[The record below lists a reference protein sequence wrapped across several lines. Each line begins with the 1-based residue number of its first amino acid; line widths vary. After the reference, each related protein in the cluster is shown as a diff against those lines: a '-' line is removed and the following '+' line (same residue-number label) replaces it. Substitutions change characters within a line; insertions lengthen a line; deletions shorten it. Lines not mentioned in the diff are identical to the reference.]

1 MFRNFVVIHKDGE
14 RILMG
19 SMLQN
24 FLRPSFTNFHN
35 KLECLRLQAFPAWS
49 NNLQAVSLTLA
60 VNFSSINYTCEP
72 KPLLRLAF

>member
-35 KLECLRLQAFPAWS
+35 KLVFAPA
-49 NNLQAVSLTLA
+49 SLSGM
-60 VNFSSINYTCEP
+60 V
-72 KPLLRLAF
+72 